1 MQQRAGRTEAKET
14 EAWSPPWA
22 LLATGTIQDFMS
34 KQMPAGLRSSLSTW
48 QNWKEQRGKKGE
60 FFIEGNKYGDMETG
74 GSANRSGL
82 GFDGAA
88 GPRCLPGSKGFQP
101 QPFPV
106 SHHPFCYTP
115 HVSGWKTHPHMQY
128 HIQACNSRKS
138 VAHQGKSLL
147 V

>member
-1 MQQRAGRTEAKET
+1 MQQRAGKTEAKET

-34 KQMPAGLRSSLSTW
+34 EQMPAGLRSSLSTW
-48 QNWKEQRGKKGE
+48 QNWKEQKGKKGE

-101 QPFPV
+101 
-106 SHHPFCYTP
+106 
-115 HVSGWKTHPHMQY
+115 
-128 HIQACNSRKS
+128 
-138 VAHQGKSLL
+138 
-147 V
+147 

>member
-1 MQQRAGRTEAKET
+1 MAELERAE
-14 EAWSPPWA
+14 
-22 LLATGTIQDFMS
+22 
-34 KQMPAGLRSSLSTW
+34 
-48 QNWKEQRGKKGE
+48 GKKRGNFSSRE
-60 FFIEGNKYGDMETG
+60 INTEIWKQEGQQTDQ
-74 GSANRSGL
+74 ALGL
-82 GFDGAA
+82 MGLQVPGA
-88 GPRCLPGSKGFQP
+88 SKGFQP

-106 SHHPFCYTP
+106 PHHPFCYTP